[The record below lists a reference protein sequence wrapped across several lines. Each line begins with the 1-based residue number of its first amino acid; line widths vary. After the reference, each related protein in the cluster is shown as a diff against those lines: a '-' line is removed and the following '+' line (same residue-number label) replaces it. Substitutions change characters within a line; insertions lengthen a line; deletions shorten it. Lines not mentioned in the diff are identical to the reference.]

1 MGLGYGIG
9 SMIPAQVVFRQQE
22 PDAPDGR
29 RSRKKRQ
36 TRVAIEDAALSLFL
50 EQGYEA
56 TTVDEITERA
66 DVSTTTFFR
75 YFPSKAEVLLS
86 DHGQQLPALH
96 QAILGRPATE
106 SDLVAVRRA
115 VQEEWVHS
123 IDAER
128 TALKARIVATSDALS
143 GLSYQRGHR
152 WLAVIAD
159 ALAQRHGLDQA
170 DTRSS
175 IAARVTLALLADA
188 VDDWLTGNCVD
199 DLETVVDD
207 RFDTMNGLC
216 AVWLEPRP
224 THNKDER

>member
-1 MGLGYGIG
+1 
-9 SMIPAQVVFRQQE
+9 MIPAQVVFRQSDLE
-22 PDAPDGR
+22 APDGR

-36 TRVAIEDAALSLFL
+36 TRLAIEDAALALFV

-56 TTVDEITERA
+56 TTVEEITERA

-86 DHGQQLPALH
+86 DHGEQLPALH
-96 QAILGRPATE
+96 QAIIDRPSEE

-115 VQEEWVHS
+115 VQEHWVHS

-128 TALKARIVATSDALS
+128 TARKARIVATSDALS

-159 ALAQRHGLDQA
+159 ALSRRHGLDA
-170 DTRSS
+170 PDTRSS
-175 IAARVTLALLADA
+175 LAARVTLAALADA

-199 DLETVVDD
+199 DLEAVVDA
-207 RFDTMNGLC
+207 RFDVMTGLC
-216 AVWLEPRP
+216 AGWLERAPSGRKP
-224 THNKDER
+224 

>member
-1 MGLGYGIG
+1 
-9 SMIPAQVVFRQQE
+9 MIPAQVVFRPQE
-22 PDAPDGR
+22 LEAPDGR

-36 TRVAIEDAALSLFL
+36 TRLAIEDAALSLFV
-50 EQGYEA
+50 EQGYDA
-56 TTVDEITERA
+56 TTVEEITERA

-75 YFPSKAEVLLS
+75 YFPGKAEVLLS
-86 DHGQQLPALH
+86 DHGEQLPALH
-96 QAILGRPATE
+96 QAIVDRPASE

-143 GLSYQRGHR
+143 GSSYERGHR

-159 ALAQRHGLDQA
+159 ALGRRHGLDAA

-175 IAARVTLALLADA
+175 LAARVTLAALADA
-188 VDDWLTGNCVD
+188 VDDWLHGDCVD
-199 DLETVVDD
+199 DLETVVNE
-207 RFDTMNGLC
+207 RFDTLTGLC
-216 AVWLEPRP
+216 AGWMAS
-224 THNKDER
+224 

>member
-1 MGLGYGIG
+1 MGVDYGIG
-9 SMIPAQVVFRQQE
+9 SMIPAQVVFRQPE
-22 PDAPDGR
+22 LDTPDGR

-36 TRVAIEDAALSLFL
+36 TRVAIEDAALALFV

-56 TTVDEITERA
+56 TTVEEITERA

-86 DHGQQLPALH
+86 DHGEQLPALH
-96 QAILGRPATE
+96 RAIVDRPAIE
-106 SDLVAVRRA
+106 SDLVAVRRV

-143 GLSYQRGHR
+143 GLSYHRGHR

-159 ALAQRHGLDQA
+159 ALAQRHGLAEA

-175 IAARVTLALLADA
+175 LAARVALAALASA
-188 VDDWLTGNCVD
+188 VDHWLSGNCVD
-199 DLETVVDD
+199 DLEAVVDD
-207 RFDTMNGLC
+207 RFDTMTGLC
-216 AVWLEPRP
+216 AEWLEPTP
-224 THNKDER
+224 TRTEVER

>member
-1 MGLGYGIG
+1 
-9 SMIPAQVVFRQQE
+9 MIPAQVVFRE
-22 PDAPDGR
+22 PALDAPDGR

-36 TRVAIEDAALSLFL
+36 TRLAIEDAAMSLFV

-56 TTVDEITERA
+56 TTVEEITERA

-96 QAILGRPATE
+96 EAILARPATE
-106 SDLVAVRRA
+106 SDLVAIRRA

-128 TALKARIVATSDALS
+128 TARKARIVATSDALS
-143 GLSYQRGHR
+143 GSSYQRGHR
-152 WLAVIAD
+152 WLTVIAD
-159 ALAQRHGLDQA
+159 ALAQRRGLDRA

-175 IAARVTLALLADA
+175 LAARVALAALAQA
-188 VDDWLTGNCVD
+188 VDDWLSRDCVD
-199 DLETVVDD
+199 DLEAVVDD
-207 RFDTMNGLC
+207 RFDTLNRLC
-216 AVWLEPRP
+216 AEWVEPRP
-224 THNKDER
+224 SHAEDER